1 MPILPMKKQ
10 VLLVVLPLVLASH
23 TLLAAN
29 VNWNVATGEWKDAV
43 NWNPQVVPSAST
55 PDTVFINNGGVVTVS
70 ENASATAANVGS
82 GGTFTTN
89 GLTINSGITLTTT
102 GSNSVLGSQA
112 GQFGTA
118 DVSGI
123 WTLTGRT
130 LTVGAGG
137 TGTLNLYAGGS
148 IASNS
153 LILGS
158 GASGLGTATISGNVT
173 TTAATTVGNSGTG
186 NLIIASTGTVQS
198 GGGTIGSTGSGTA
211 SVSGLWNYTGG
222 NFTVGQNNGSTGRI
236 TIENGGEV
244 RGTAINNINLGN
256 SAGAY
261 GEMTV
266 KNGGIFSSTGGG
278 TFTIG
283 SAGEGKLT
291 IESGGEV
298 RTFGANLG
306 NSPGG
311 QGTVNVSGTWTNSSI
326 LNIGASNGGTNGTG
340 ILTIESGGVLNSGV
354 AYLGGS
360 SAGMGNGSV
369 TVKTGG
375 SWESTNHILV
385 GQSGTGSL
393 TVENG
398 ATVKSIKGR
407 IAVYAGGSGT
417 AHVSGIWE
425 ISGPS
430 LVNDNTLSVGDV
442 GTGGLT
448 VGDGGEISSYS
459 AQIGVSAGSS
469 GSVTVEN
476 GGSLVQLVS
485 TFLVGNSGTGSLLI
499 ENGGSVETAGTAS
512 IGYSTGGVGA
522 ATVRGNWT
530 IGGAD
535 LEVGRSG
542 TGALSIGAGGLVNV
556 NAGAGTVYL
565 ARSSNAAV
573 GVLNIGGSVVGG
585 VPEAAE
591 GAGVLNAGVVTGRT
605 TATVTPELNFNHTGT
620 NYVFQ
625 NSSAQGI
632 VIQDKVKVNV
642 YAGTTSLTA
651 ASTYTAGTEVHAG
664 TLLVNNTSGSGTG
677 TGAVQVHEGATLGGS
692 GILSGATTVD
702 GILSPGNSI
711 GTLTVNNTVTWNFN
725 DAWVWELGTAGV
737 DMGNYGTSDL
747 LSIGGNFV
755 QGTGTNFVFDFADT
769 GETGWYRLITW
780 SGSSGFDGSE
790 FLATNLGSG
799 LAGDFVVDSGALYL
813 NVGVIPEPS
822 ALALF
827 AVSGVAL
834 MAVRR
839 RRRA

>member
-1 MPILPMKKQ
+1 MNTRHVFMPILPMKKQ
-10 VLLVVLPLVLASH
+10 VLLVVLPLALASH

-102 GSNSVLGSQA
+102 GGNSVLGSQA

-153 LILGS
+153 LSI
-158 GASGLGTATISGNVT
+158 GASAGGLGTATIAGDVT
-173 TTAATTVGNSGTG
+173 TTSSITVGNAGTG
-186 NLIIASTGTVQS
+186 NLTLSAGGSMDSS
-198 GGGTIGSTGSGTA
+198 GATIGSTGSGTA
-211 SVSGLWNYTGG
+211 NVSALWDFTGG
-222 NFTVGQNNGSTGRI
+222 NLAVGNNNGSTGTL
-236 TIENGGEV
+236 TIEDGGEV
-244 RGTAINNINLGN
+244 RGTASNNINIGS

-261 GEMTV
+261 GEILV
-266 KNGGIFSSTGGG
+266 KDGGKFTASSGG
-278 TFTIG
+278 TFTLG
-283 SAGEGKLT
+283 GAGEGSLT
-291 IESGGEV
+291 VEAGGLV
-298 RTFGANLG
+298 ATFGANVG

-311 QGTVNVSGTWTNSSI
+311 EGTVTVSGTWTNTGV
-326 LNIGASNGGTNGTG
+326 LNIGASNSGTNGTG
-340 ILTIESGGVLNSGV
+340 AVTVENGGVMNSGV
-354 AYLGGS
+354 VYLGGS
-360 SAGMGNGSV
+360 SVGTGNGSM

-375 SWESTNHILV
+375 LWNAAGQLLV
-385 GQSGTGSL
+385 GQAGTGSL
-393 TVENG
+393 LLESGGELNSVNGIIGYYSGGTGTATVSGTWEIGGATPTSSNTLTVGKSGKGDMTVDGGTVTAYSMIVASDIAGAEGDLTVRNGGLMQFTNQTLVAREGTGNLLIESGGTVENG
-398 ATVKSIKGR
+398 ATSTIGYN
-407 IAVYAGGSGT
+407 ALG
-417 AHVSGIWE
+417 
-425 ISGPS
+425 
-430 LVNDNTLSVGDV
+430 V
-442 GTGGLT
+442 GT
-448 VGDGGEISSYS
+448 
-459 AQIGVSAGSS
+459 
-469 GSVTVEN
+469 
-476 GGSLVQLVS
+476 
-485 TFLVGNSGTGSLLI
+485 
-499 ENGGSVETAGTAS
+499 
-512 IGYSTGGVGA
+512 
-522 ATVRGNWT
+522 ATVRGTWT
-530 IGGAD
+530 IAGN
-535 LEVGRSG
+535 LSVGRSG
-542 TGALSIGAGGLVNV
+542 SGTLSVGAGGLVNV
-556 NAGAGTVYL
+556 NSGTVFL
-565 ARSSNAAV
+565 AESSNDAV
-573 GVLNIGGSVVGG
+573 GVLNIGGAVT
-585 VPEAAE
+585 AE
-591 GAGVLNAGVVTGRT
+591 GAGTLNATNVTGRNA
-605 TATVTPELNFNHTGT
+605 ATVTPLLNFNHTGT

-625 NSSAQGI
+625 NSAAQGI
-632 VIQDKVKVNV
+632 LIQNNVKVNV
-642 YAGTTSLTA
+642 YAGTTSLIA

-677 TGAVQVHEGATLGGS
+677 TGTVLVHEGATLGGA

-711 GTLTVNNTVTWNFN
+711 GTLTINNDVTWNSN

-747 LSIGGNFV
+747 LGIDGDFAKGS
-755 QGTGTNFVFDFADT
+755 GTNFTFDFADT

-780 SGSSGFDGSE
+780 SGSSGFDGSD

-834 MAVRR
+834 MATRR